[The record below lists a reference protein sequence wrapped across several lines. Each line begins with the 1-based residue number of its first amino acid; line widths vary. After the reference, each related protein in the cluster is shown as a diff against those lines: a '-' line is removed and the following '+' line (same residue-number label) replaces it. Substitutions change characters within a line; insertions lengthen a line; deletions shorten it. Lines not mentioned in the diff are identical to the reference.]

1 MYATPENDNAL
12 ITAIQSGNQKAVEQF
27 INTYKARVYNTVL
40 GMVHNA
46 EDAEELAQDVFI
58 KALETLDNFKGDAKL
73 STWLYRIAVNK
84 SLDHIKKGQRKKRFA
99 FLVSINKNSDESP
112 APSLPHFI
120 HPGWQLENKELG
132 MQLFKAIN
140 QLPNKQKT
148 ALTLNKIEG
157 LNYEQTAE
165 VMEVTVSSVESLIF
179 RARQNL
185 KKILANY
192 LEK

>member
-1 MYATPENDNAL
+1 MQPNLDNDRAL
-12 ITAIQSGNQKAVEQF
+12 ITAIQGGNQKAIEQF
-27 INTYKARVYNTVL
+27 INTYKARIYNTVL

-58 KALETLDNFKGDAKL
+58 KALETLENFKGDAKL

-99 FLVSINKNSDESP
+99 FLVSINKDSEDNP

-132 MQLFKAIN
+132 AQLFKAIN
-140 QLPNKQKT
+140 QLADKQKT

-157 LNYEQTAE
+157 LSYEQTAE

-179 RARQNL
+179 RARKNL
-185 KKILANY
+185 KQILSNY

>member
-1 MYATPENDNAL
+1 MYAKPENDNAL
-12 ITAIQSGNQKAVEQF
+12 IIAIQNGEQKAVEQF

-58 KALETLDNFKGDAKL
+58 KALETLENFKGDSKL
-73 STWLYRIAVNK
+73 STWLYRIAINK

-99 FLVSINKNSDESP
+99 FLVSINNDGEDNP
-112 APSLPHFI
+112 APNLPDFV
-120 HPGWQLENKELG
+120 HPEWQLENKELG
-132 MQLFKAIN
+132 AQLFKAIN
-140 QLPNKQKT
+140 QLADKQKT

-157 LNYEQTAE
+157 LSYEQTADI
-165 VMEVTVSSVESLIF
+165 MEVSVSSVESLIF

-185 KKILANY
+185 KKILSNY

>member
-27 INTYKARVYNTVL
+27 INIYKARVYNTVL

-112 APSLPHFI
+112 APNLPHFI

-140 QLPNKQKT
+140 QLPSKQKT

-165 VMEVTVSSVESLIF
+165 VMEVTVPSVESLIF

>member
-1 MYATPENDNAL
+1 MQQDEAT
-12 ITAIQSGNQKAVEQF
+12 IISAIRNSDTRAIEQF
-27 INTYKARVYNTVL
+27 VDAHKGRVYNTVL

-58 KALETLDNFKGDAKL
+58 KALQTIETFKGDAKL
-73 STWLYRIAVNK
+73 STWLYRIAINK

-99 FLVSINKNSDESP
+99 FLVSINKESEDNP
-112 APSLPHFI
+112 APSLPDFV

-132 MQLFKAIN
+132 VQLFKAIN
-140 QLPNKQKT
+140 QLADKQKT

-157 LNYEQTAE
+157 LSYEQTAE

-185 KKILANY
+185 KKIMSNY
-192 LEK
+192 LKKD

>member
-1 MYATPENDNAL
+1 MQQDEATIIL
-12 ITAIQSGNQKAVEQF
+12 AIRNGDTKAIEQF
-27 INTYKARVYNTVL
+27 VDAHKSRVYNTVL

-58 KALETLDNFKGDAKL
+58 KALQTIETFKGDAKL
-73 STWLYRIAVNK
+73 STWLYRIAINK

-99 FLVSINKNSDESP
+99 FLVSINKESKDNP
-112 APSLPHFI
+112 APSLPDFV

-132 MQLFKAIN
+132 VQLFKAIN
-140 QLPNKQKT
+140 QLADKQKT

-157 LNYEQTAE
+157 LSYEQTAE

-185 KKILANY
+185 KKIMSNY
-192 LEK
+192 LKKD

>member
-1 MYATPENDNAL
+1 MYISYPIVLMETKSTFIERWNSLQPKLKNFVYAKV
-12 ITAIQSGNQKAVEQF
+12 QS
-27 INTYKARVYNTVL
+27 
-40 GMVHNA
+40 
-46 EDAEELAQDVFI
+46 DAETNDILQDVFI
-58 KALETLDNFKGDAKL
+58 KALETLENFKGDAKL

-99 FLVSINKNSDESP
+99 FLVSINKDSEDSP

-132 MQLFKAIN
+132 VQLFKAID
-140 QLPNKQKT
+140 QLAEKQKT

-157 LNYEQTAE
+157 LSYEQTAE
-165 VMEVTVSSVESLIF
+165 IMELSKSSVESLIF

-185 KKILANY
+185 KKILSNY

>member
-1 MYATPENDNAL
+1 LQQDETLIISALRNGNTNA
-12 ITAIQSGNQKAVEQF
+12 IEQF
-27 INTYKARVYNTVL
+27 VDEYKSRVYNTVL

-46 EDAEELAQDVFI
+46 EDAEELAQDVFV
-58 KALETLDNFKGDAKL
+58 KALQTIETFKGDAKL

-99 FLVSINKNSDESP
+99 FLVSINSGSEDSP
-112 APSLPHFI
+112 APNPASFI

-132 MQLFKAIN
+132 QQLFKAID
-140 QLPNKQKT
+140 QLADKQKT

-157 LNYEQTAE
+157 LSYEQTAE

-185 KKILANY
+185 KKLMSNY
-192 LEK
+192 LKKD

>member
-12 ITAIQSGNQKAVEQF
+12 ITAIQNGEQKAVEQF
-27 INTYKARVYNTVL
+27 IDIYKARVYNTVL
-40 GMVHNA
+40 GMVHNV

-58 KALETLDNFKGDAKL
+58 KALETLENFKGDAKL

-99 FLVSINKNSDESP
+99 FLISINKDSEDSP

-132 MQLFKAIN
+132 IQLFKAID
-140 QLPNKQKT
+140 QLADKQKT

-157 LNYEQTAE
+157 LSYEQTADI
-165 VMEVTVSSVESLIF
+165 MEVSIPSVESLIF

-185 KKILANY
+185 KKILSNY